1 MKSAKPTMGD
11 VAKRAGVSPAT
22 VARVIYSNGYVASAK
37 REIIEAAVR
46 EIGYRPNVMARGLR
60 TARSFT
66 LGLVVSESR
75 LNAFHPYV
83 AHQVQ
88 LEALKHGYTVL
99 TLNNNDDPRVEKLGV
114 QRFLDQHVDAIIFC
128 AAFDPQNVRL
138 ATSAQVPVVQIEREI
153 ASVGNMVMVDARVGM
168 VEAVTHLHELGH
180 SRIAFI
186 GGRLGVRPVE
196 KPHNESV
203 EFRRQQFFKDA
214 MESFGLDVPTSYLLT
229 GPYYAENSERQTG
242 YTLMRR
248 LLSETPA
255 PTAVIAGAD
264 LLAAGALQ
272 AIAEADLKVPRD
284 ISVIGYDD
292 TMAEVLTPPL
302 TSIAQPIHKLGRSA
316 IELVVKAIEA
326 EAFTDTRETHPT
338 HLVTRAST
346 GAPRA

>member
-1 MKSAKPTMGD
+1 MKSAKPTMSD

-22 VARVIYSNGYVASAK
+22 VARVIYSNGYVTTEK

-66 LGLVVSESR
+66 LGLVVGESR
-75 LNAFHPYV
+75 LNAFHPYI

-99 TLNNNDDPRVEKLGV
+99 TLNNNDDARAERQGV

-128 AAFDPQNVRL
+128 AAIDPSNVRL
-138 ATSAQVPVVQIEREI
+138 AANARVPIVQIEREI

-168 VEAVTHLHELGH
+168 IEAVTHLHQLGH

-186 GGRLGVRPVE
+186 GGRLDFRPME
-196 KPHNESV
+196 KSESESV
-203 EFRRQQFFKDA
+203 EFRRLQFFKEA
-214 MESFGLDVPTSYLLT
+214 MESFGLAVPEEYILT

-242 YTLMRR
+242 YKLMRS
-248 LLSETPA
+248 LLAESPT

-284 ISVIGYDD
+284 ISIIGYDD
-292 TMAEVLTPPL
+292 TMAEILTPPL
-302 TSIAQPIHKLGRSA
+302 TSIAQPIKELGRNAVELAVSA
-316 IELVVKAIEA
+316 IEKETFPDTTRTYPTNLVVRSSTA
-326 EAFTDTRETHPT
+326 E
-338 HLVTRAST
+338 
-346 GAPRA
+346 PRP